1 VTIYSVLSLLYRL
14 VGFAQ
19 LADSFWHRHEE
30 RVKAQKVANAPT
42 TRAELEKTLKDG
54 EL

>member
-1 VTIYSVLSLLYRL
+1 VTVYSFLSLLLRL
-14 VGFAQ
+14 AGFAQ

-30 RVKAQKVANAPT
+30 RVKRQDVADAPT

-54 EL
+54 KL